1 MIQRIIFLV
10 KILIILFSSNLFA
23 NVDNKIVITVED
35 EIITSYEVKNKVLT
49 SLFLAK
55 QDINQT
61 KVDQFKKQSIE
72 SLIQEKLKIIELK
85 KLNIKA
91 DNLRINTYLNSISS
105 NNIKSLKNSFK
116 KNNLD
121 FDLFKKGIET
131 QFMWQEF
138 IYIRYKDK
146 INIDEEIINKELN
159 KSLNSKKNIK
169 EVKLSE
175 IEIGIDENLTIEK
188 EVERIKALIAKN
200 GFANTAFTVSI
211 SPSAENKGE
220 LGWINSKS
228 LSKKIVNIISKLKIG
243 EISKPIISQNSIL
256 FLKLVDTRETR
267 SEKVNLDEIKEKI
280 INQKKNEL
288 FNLYSNSHLSKLR
301 NTSFIEYK

>member
-1 MIQRIIFLV
+1 MIKKIIFLI

-23 NVDNKIVITVED
+23 KVENKIVITVED

-116 KNNLD
+116 KNNLN
-121 FDLFKKGIET
+121 FDLFKKGIEI

-138 IYIRYKDK
+138 IYMRYKDK
-146 INIDEEIINKELN
+146 INIDEETINKELTN
-159 KSLNSKKNIK
+159 SLNSKKNIK

-175 IEIGIDENLTIEK
+175 IEIRIDENLAIEK
-188 EVERIKALIAKN
+188 EVEKIRGLIAKN

-211 SPSAENKGE
+211 SPSAENKGD
-220 LGWINSKS
+220 LGWINLKS
-228 LSKKIVNIISKLKIG
+228 LSKKINNIVSKLKIG
-243 EISKPIISQNSIL
+243 EISQPVINQNSIL
-256 FLKLVDTRETR
+256 FLKLVDTREAR
-267 SEKVNLDEIKEKI
+267 SKKVNLDEIKKKI

>member
-1 MIQRIIFLV
+1 MIKKIIFLI

-23 NVDNKIVITVED
+23 KVENKIVITVED

-116 KNNLD
+116 KNNLN
-121 FDLFKKGIET
+121 FDLFKKGIEI

-138 IYIRYKDK
+138 IYMRYKDK
-146 INIDEEIINKELN
+146 INIDEETINKELTN
-159 KSLNSKKNIK
+159 SLNSKKNIK

-175 IEIGIDENLTIEK
+175 IEIRIDENLAIEK
-188 EVERIKALIAKN
+188 EVEKIRGLIAKN

>member
-23 NVDNKIVITVED
+23 KVENKIVITVED

-72 SLIQEKLKIIELK
+72 LLIQEKLKITELK
-85 KLNIKA
+85 KLDIKA

-159 KSLNSKKNIK
+159 KLLNSKKNIK

>member
-1 MIQRIIFLV
+1 MIKRIIFLV
-10 KILIILFSSNLFA
+10 KILVILFSSNLLA

-72 SLIQEKLKIIELK
+72 LLIQEKLKIIELK

-105 NNIKSLKNSFK
+105 NNIESLKSSFK
-116 KNNLD
+116 KSNLN

-138 IYIRYKDK
+138 IYMRYKDK
-146 INIDEEIINKELN
+146 ININEEIINKELTN
-159 KSLNSKKNIK
+159 SLNSKKYMK

-175 IEIGIDENLTIEK
+175 IEIRNDENLAIEK
-188 EVERIKALIAKN
+188 EVEKIRALIAKN

-228 LSKKIVNIISKLKIG
+228 LSKKIINIVSKLKIG
-243 EISKPIISQNSIL
+243 EISQPIISQNSIL
-256 FLKLVDTRETR
+256 FLKLVDTREAR
-267 SEKVNLDEIKEKI
+267 SKKVNLDEIKEKI
-280 INQKKNEL
+280 INQKKDEL

>member
-23 NVDNKIVITVED
+23 NVDNKIVVTVED

-72 SLIQEKLKIIELK
+72 LLIQEKLKITELK
-85 KLNIKA
+85 KLDIKA

-228 LSKKIVNIISKLKIG
+228 LSKKIINIISKLKIG

>member
-1 MIQRIIFLV
+1 MIKRIIFLV

-72 SLIQEKLKIIELK
+72 LLIQEKLKIIELK

-138 IYIRYKDK
+138 IYMRYKDK
-146 INIDEEIINKELN
+146 INIDEEIINKELTN
-159 KSLNSKKNIK
+159 SLNSKKNIK

-175 IEIGIDENLTIEK
+175 IEIRIDENLTIEK
-188 EVERIKALIAKN
+188 EVEKIRALIAKN

>member
-1 MIQRIIFLV
+1 MIKRIIFLV

-72 SLIQEKLKIIELK
+72 LLIQEKLKIIELK

-116 KNNLD
+116 KNNLN
-121 FDLFKKGIET
+121 FDLFKKGIEI

-138 IYIRYKDK
+138 IYMRYKDK
-146 INIDEEIINKELN
+146 INIDEEIINKELTN
-159 KSLNSKKNIK
+159 SLNSKKNIK

-256 FLKLVDTRETR
+256 FLKLVDTRENR

>member
-1 MIQRIIFLV
+1 MIKRVIFLV
-10 KILIILFSSNLFA
+10 KILVILFSSNLFA

-72 SLIQEKLKIIELK
+72 LLIQEKLKIIELK
-85 KLNIKA
+85 KLDIKA

-116 KNNLD
+116 KNNLN

-138 IYIRYKDK
+138 IYMRYKDK
-146 INIDEEIINKELN
+146 INIDEEIINKELTN
-159 KSLNSKKNIK
+159 SLNSKKYIK

-175 IEIGIDENLTIEK
+175 IEIRIDENLAIEK
-188 EVERIKALIAKN
+188 EVEKIRALIAKN

-228 LSKKIVNIISKLKIG
+228 LSKKIINIISKLKIG
-243 EISKPIISQNSIL
+243 EISQPIISQNSIL
-256 FLKLVDTRETR
+256 FLKLVDTREAR
-267 SEKVNLDEIKEKI
+267 SKKVNLDEIKEKI

>member
-1 MIQRIIFLV
+1 MIKRVIFLV
-10 KILIILFSSNLFA
+10 KILVILFSSNLFA

-72 SLIQEKLKIIELK
+72 LLIQEKLKIIELK
-85 KLNIKA
+85 KLDIKA

-105 NNIKSLKNSFK
+105 NNIESLKSSFK
-116 KNNLD
+116 KSNLN

-138 IYIRYKDK
+138 IYMRYKDK
-146 INIDEEIINKELN
+146 ININEEIINKELTN
-159 KSLNSKKNIK
+159 SLNSKKYMK

-175 IEIGIDENLTIEK
+175 IEIRNDENLAIEK
-188 EVERIKALIAKN
+188 EVEKIRALIAKN

-228 LSKKIVNIISKLKIG
+228 LSKKIINIISKLKIG
-243 EISKPIISQNSIL
+243 EISQPIISQNSIL
-256 FLKLVDTRETR
+256 FLKLVDTREAR
-267 SEKVNLDEIKEKI
+267 SKKVNLDEIKEKI

>member
-1 MIQRIIFLV
+1 MIKRVIFLV
-10 KILIILFSSNLFA
+10 KILVILFSSNLFA

-72 SLIQEKLKIIELK
+72 LLIQEKLKIIELK
-85 KLNIKA
+85 KLDIKA

-105 NNIKSLKNSFK
+105 NNIESLKSSFK
-116 KNNLD
+116 KSNLN

-138 IYIRYKDK
+138 IYMRYKDK
-146 INIDEEIINKELN
+146 ININEEIINKELTN
-159 KSLNSKKNIK
+159 SLNSKKNIK

-175 IEIGIDENLTIEK
+175 IEIRIDENLAIEK
-188 EVERIKALIAKN
+188 EVEKIRALIAKN

-228 LSKKIVNIISKLKIG
+228 LSKKIINIISKLKIG
-243 EISKPIISQNSIL
+243 EISQPIISQNSIL
-256 FLKLVDTRETR
+256 FLKLVDTREAR
-267 SEKVNLDEIKEKI
+267 SKKVNLDEIKEKI

>member
-1 MIQRIIFLV
+1 MNKRIIFLV
-10 KILIILFSSNLFA
+10 KILIILFSSNLLA

-61 KVDQFKKQSIE
+61 KVDQFKNQSIE
-72 SLIQEKLKIIELK
+72 LLIQEKLKITELK
-85 KLNIKA
+85 KLDIKA

-138 IYIRYKDK
+138 IYMRYKDK
-146 INIDEEIINKELN
+146 INIDEEIINKELTN
-159 KSLNSKKNIK
+159 SLNSKKNIK

-175 IEIGIDENLTIEK
+175 IEIRIDENLTIEK
-188 EVERIKALIAKN
+188 EIEKIRALIAKN

-228 LSKKIVNIISKLKIG
+228 LSKKIINIISKLKIG

-256 FLKLVDTRETR
+256 FLKLVDARETR
-267 SEKVNLDEIKEKI
+267 SEKVNLDEIKKKI

>member
-72 SLIQEKLKIIELK
+72 LLIQEKLKIIELK

>member
-1 MIQRIIFLV
+1 MIKKIIFLI

-23 NVDNKIVITVED
+23 KVENKIVITVED

-116 KNNLD
+116 KNNLN
-121 FDLFKKGIET
+121 FDLFKKGIEI

-138 IYIRYKDK
+138 IYMRYKDK
-146 INIDEEIINKELN
+146 INIDEETINKELTN
-159 KSLNSKKNIK
+159 SLNSKKNIK

-175 IEIGIDENLTIEK
+175 IEIRIDENLAIEK
-188 EVERIKALIAKN
+188 EVEKIRGLIAKN

-228 LSKKIVNIISKLKIG
+228 LSKKIINIISKLKIG
-243 EISKPIISQNSIL
+243 EISQPIISQNSIL
-256 FLKLVDTRETR
+256 FLKLVDTREAR
-267 SEKVNLDEIKEKI
+267 SKKVNLDEIKEKI

>member
-1 MIQRIIFLV
+1 MIKRVIFLV
-10 KILIILFSSNLFA
+10 KILVILFSSNLFA

-72 SLIQEKLKIIELK
+72 LLIQEKLKIIELK

-116 KNNLD
+116 KNNLN

-138 IYIRYKDK
+138 IYMRYKDK
-146 INIDEEIINKELN
+146 INIDEEIINKELTN
-159 KSLNSKKNIK
+159 SLNSKKNIK

-175 IEIGIDENLTIEK
+175 IEIRIDENLTIEK
-188 EVERIKALIAKN
+188 EVEKIIALINKN

-228 LSKKIVNIISKLKIG
+228 LSKKIINIISKLKIG

-267 SEKVNLDEIKEKI
+267 SNKINLDEIKEKI

>member
-72 SLIQEKLKIIELK
+72 LLIQEKLKITELK
-85 KLNIKA
+85 KLDIKA

>member
-1 MIQRIIFLV
+1 M
-10 KILIILFSSNLFA
+10 
-23 NVDNKIVITVED
+23 
-35 EIITSYEVKNKVLT
+35 
-49 SLFLAK
+49 
-55 QDINQT
+55 
-61 KVDQFKKQSIE
+61 
-72 SLIQEKLKIIELK
+72 
-85 KLNIKA
+85 LN
-91 DNLRINTYLNSISS
+91 
-105 NNIKSLKNSFK
+105 
-116 KNNLD
+116 
-121 FDLFKKGIET
+121 
-131 QFMWQEF
+131 
-138 IYIRYKDK
+138 DK
-146 INIDEEIINKELN
+146 INIDEEIINKELT

>member
-1 MIQRIIFLV
+1 MIKKIIFLI

-23 NVDNKIVITVED
+23 KVENKIVITVED

-72 SLIQEKLKIIELK
+72 LLIQEKLKITELK
-85 KLNIKA
+85 KLDIKA

-116 KNNLD
+116 KNNLN
-121 FDLFKKGIET
+121 FDLFKKGIEI

-138 IYIRYKDK
+138 IYMRYKDK
-146 INIDEEIINKELN
+146 INIDEEIINKELTN
-159 KSLNSKKNIK
+159 SLNSKKYIK

-175 IEIGIDENLTIEK
+175 IEIRIDENLAIEK
-188 EVERIKALIAKN
+188 EVEKIRGLIAKN

>member
-1 MIQRIIFLV
+1 MIKKIIFLI

-23 NVDNKIVITVED
+23 KVENKIVITVED

-116 KNNLD
+116 KNNLN
-121 FDLFKKGIET
+121 FDLFKKGIEI

-138 IYIRYKDK
+138 IYMRYKDK
-146 INIDEEIINKELN
+146 INIDEETINKELTN
-159 KSLNSKKNIK
+159 SLNSKKNIK

-175 IEIGIDENLTIEK
+175 IEIRIDENLAIEK
-188 EVERIKALIAKN
+188 EVEKIRGLIAKN

-220 LGWINSKS
+220 LGWINSES

>member
-23 NVDNKIVITVED
+23 KVENKIVITVED

-72 SLIQEKLKIIELK
+72 LLIQEKLKITELK
-85 KLNIKA
+85 KLDIKA

>member
-1 MIQRIIFLV
+1 MIKRIIFLV
-10 KILIILFSSNLFA
+10 KILVILFSSNLLA

-72 SLIQEKLKIIELK
+72 LLIQEKLKIIELK
-85 KLNIKA
+85 KLDIKA

-105 NNIKSLKNSFK
+105 NNIESLKNSFK
-116 KNNLD
+116 KSNLN

-138 IYIRYKDK
+138 IYMRYKDK
-146 INIDEEIINKELN
+146 INIDEEIINKELTN
-159 KSLNSKKNIK
+159 SLNSKKYIK

-175 IEIGIDENLTIEK
+175 IEIRNDENLAIEK
-188 EVERIKALIAKN
+188 EVEKIRALIAKN

-228 LSKKIVNIISKLKIG
+228 LSKKIINIVSKLKIG
-243 EISKPIISQNSIL
+243 EISQPIISQNSIL
-256 FLKLVDTRETR
+256 FLKLIDTREAR
-267 SEKVNLDEIKEKI
+267 SKKVNLDEIKEKI